1 VSLRKEKKPVVGAT
15 VEARKQPKRAV
26 VGAPLSEKPTV
37 IWGLSYVDLE
47 GPWGWSRIAVSALDR
62 VLKFM
67 HNLEGMRPTEIFG
80 TKSKHIALDSLCPQ
94 AQQRLE
100 AIELD
105 DLDGLWELRV
115 SGRERIWGHRQK
127 SVFYPVWW
135 DPRHE
140 VCPSKK
146 KHT

>member
-1 VSLRKEKKPVVGAT
+1 MSSKKKKKPVAGAT
-15 VEARKQPKRAV
+15 VRPEKRPKRSPL
-26 VGAPLSEKPTV
+26 GDPLAPEPTV
-37 IWGLSYVDLE
+37 TFGLSLVDLE

-67 HNLEGMRPTEIFG
+67 HGLETMRPTEIFG
-80 TKSKHIALDSLCPQ
+80 TRSKFIALDAICPE
-94 AQQRLE
+94 AYKRLE
-100 AIELD
+100 TLELD
-105 DLDGLWELRV
+105 DRDGLWELRV
-115 SGRERIWGHRQK
+115 SGRERIWGDRQEQI
-127 SVFYPVWW
+127 FYPVWW